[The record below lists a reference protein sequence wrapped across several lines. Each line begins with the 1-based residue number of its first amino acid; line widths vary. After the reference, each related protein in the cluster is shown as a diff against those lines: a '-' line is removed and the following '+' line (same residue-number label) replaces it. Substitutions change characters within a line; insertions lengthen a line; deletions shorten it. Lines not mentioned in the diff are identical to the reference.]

1 MSDDKKIALKMMI
14 DGKVRDISYEE
25 LALSNN
31 LSQEAL
37 VRLLIEKK
45 IIEGRDLLNMMETVK
60 KERYRVPDA
69 GDK

>member
-1 MSDDKKIALKMMI
+1 MI